1 MGAFEHSSCVCVSVF
16 SGKKDSGS
24 ACVRVR
30 ACVCVHCHSGQT
42 ASSLKW
48 QFWFGLGLTRRLVH
62 TQQKRSTVKI
72 LVKKCFDLETF
83 HDCYSAQIT
92 LVSFYISIKVKV
104 N

>member
-1 MGAFEHSSCVCVSVF
+1 MLHVCVSVF

-72 LVKKCFDLETF
+72 LLKNVLTWKHFMA
-83 HDCYSAQIT
+83 AQIT
-92 LVSFYISIKVKV
+92 FVSFFSLLFK
-104 N
+104 